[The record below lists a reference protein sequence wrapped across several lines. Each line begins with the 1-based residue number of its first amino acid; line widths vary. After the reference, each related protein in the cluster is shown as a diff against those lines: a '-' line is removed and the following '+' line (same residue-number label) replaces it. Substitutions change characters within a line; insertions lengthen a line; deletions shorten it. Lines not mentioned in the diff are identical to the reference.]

1 MGISKFTQEI
11 KSEIADRYKKGENVT
26 LLCREYGISR
36 SYLYKIVK
44 LKRKHRNPYQKTVYT
59 LWDIE
64 LMKRELAVL
73 KTENEIFR
81 KSGCG
86 LSDSNDKKIAAVE
99 KLKEEYSIHTICKT
113 LGLLKSTYYHRI
125 MRAPEKKWY
134 EIRNEMLRP
143 KILEIFNDS
152 KERFGAPKIR
162 IKLKEE
168 GFVVSVESVTKLMNE
183 MGLVC
188 KQNCIKKYTP
198 TKNYYVYSLN
208 ILNRNFNPDKP
219 NRYWASDITYMPTNE
234 GCCYICVV
242 LELFSRKVIAYNV
255 SDRNDTDLVLTT
267 FNKAFFDRGNPEN
280 LIFHSDQGTQYT
292 SSRFQYT
299 LWTNNVRQSLSKP
312 GTPRDNAVAERFF
325 KSIKYE
331 CLKHKTYRN
340 IEELRVSVEEY
351 MNYYNEMRPMKTR
364 KYLTPNEFEQR
375 YFEKIAG

>member
-1 MGISKFTQEI
+1 
-11 KSEIADRYKKGENVT
+11 
-26 LLCREYGISR
+26 
-36 SYLYKIVK
+36 
-44 LKRKHRNPYQKTVYT
+44 
-59 LWDIE
+59 
-64 LMKRELAVL
+64 
-73 KTENEIFR
+73 
-81 KSGCG
+81 
-86 LSDSNDKKIAAVE
+86 
-99 KLKEEYSIHTICKT
+99 
-113 LGLLKSTYYHRI
+113 

-292 SSRFQYT
+292 SYKCRYA
-299 LWTNNVRQSLSKP
+299 LRQSNVLQSFSKL
-312 GTPRDNAVAERFF
+312 GTPYDNAVMERF
-325 KSIKYE
+325 IGIM
-331 CLKHKTYRN
+331 KHESLSHCIT
-340 IEELRVSVEEY
+340 
-351 MNYYNEMRPMKTR
+351 
-364 KYLTPNEFEQR
+364 
-375 YFEKIAG
+375 KI